1 MTISTLLQSWIDL
14 PAEAQESVVTT
25 NFVVAQLFDALG
37 FNQRERVP
45 QFQTSP
51 AGKAADFAARHN
63 VEGDIFLETKSN
75 PYLLLELK
83 GRDINLAPPSAQYFS
98 TVRQLH
104 GYLISQNC
112 YSAQWGL
119 MTNSKHWQ
127 LFRKHGKVVFPVT
140 ECLATDETNLDKT
153 VSLIRHKI
161 ENPSKALVVAV
172 YNNKGGVGKT
182 TTTINL
188 ASILNLLGKKVLVID
203 FDPNQR
209 DLTQYLQCPAK
220 PVTLYKCLDDRR
232 LEPGQAVHEF
242 RLKTKQGQVFGFDV
256 LPADDDLAKSD
267 SNSGIHRS
275 VDKKRLGKLID
286 EYFRDKYD
294 YILIDAPPNWQYF
307 SQSAVYA
314 ADVVFTPIQHNN
326 FLSIKNA
333 AQAIS
338 QLIPQIRRE
347 RKNGSPKVLPV
358 FFNGERMTDPQRE
371 AAIQLI
377 DKLIEKTKKEEKF
390 DLTHYFYPRYYWH
403 PAKKDK
409 HIFTMP
415 SFAAIAS
422 AGFSNIPAV
431 YANKTAREY
440 YQALA
445 KEYFI

>member
-1 MTISTLLQSWIDL
+1 
-14 PAEAQESVVTT
+14 
-25 NFVVAQLFDALG
+25 
-37 FNQRERVP
+37 
-45 QFQTSP
+45 
-51 AGKAADFAARHN
+51 
-63 VEGDIFLETKSN
+63 
-75 PYLLLELK
+75 
-83 GRDINLAPPSAQYFS
+83 
-98 TVRQLH
+98 
-104 GYLISQNC
+104 
-112 YSAQWGL
+112 

-220 PVTLYKCLDDRR
+220 QVTLYKCLDDRR

-286 EYFRDKYD
+286 EYFRDKSD